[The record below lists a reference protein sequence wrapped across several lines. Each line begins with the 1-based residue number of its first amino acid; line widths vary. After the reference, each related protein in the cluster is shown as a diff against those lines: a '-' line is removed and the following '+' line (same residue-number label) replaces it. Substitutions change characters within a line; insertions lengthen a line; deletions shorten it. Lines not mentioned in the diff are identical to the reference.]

1 VDISLFNFAD
11 NMTNSIADNVL
22 LLLFLVAIIAGI
34 VDAIAGGGGL
44 ITVPSLLLAGVP
56 PFIALGTNKLQA
68 VIGEATS
75 FITFLLHHQVKTQG
89 LLLGIITTAIGAI
102 LGSYAVSLFDEDSL
116 RFLLPILMVCITA
129 YSILSKSMKNPTASA
144 PKISNTTFMV
154 LGGLFIGFYNG
165 FFGPGTGAIW
175 MILFVILLG
184 YTIKQSS
191 ISTKPLNLVGNFVS
205 LLFFIGIGSVDYS
218 LGLVMGAGQILGSII
233 GSKMVIKNGDKIV
246 RPIFIT
252 VTLIMT
258 CKLIYEMPFN
268 ALSGFKEMLIASL
281 SI

>member
-1 VDISLFNFAD
+1 MKMDISLYNLSE
-11 NMTNSIADNVL
+11 NIL
-22 LLLFLVAIIAGI
+22 LALFLIAIIAGI

-75 FITFLLHHQVKTQG
+75 FITFLLHHQVKTEG
-89 LLLGIITTAIGAI
+89 LLVGMLTTAIGAI
-102 LGSYAVSLFDEDSL
+102 LGSYSVSLFDEDSL

-129 YSILSKSMKNPTASA
+129 YSILSKNMKKPIASE
-144 PKISNTTFMV
+144 PKISVTAFMAF
-154 LGGLFIGFYNG
+154 GGIFIGFYNG
-165 FFGPGTGAIW
+165 FFGPGTGSIW
-175 MILFVILLG
+175 MIAFVILLG

-205 LLFFIGIGSVDYS
+205 LIFFIGLGAVDYS
-218 LGLVMGAGQILGSII
+218 LGFIMGAGQILGSII

-246 RPIFIT
+246 RPIFIS

-258 CKLIYEMPFN
+258 CKLIYEMPFSSLMEIK
-268 ALSGFKEMLIASL
+268 ALLIVL
-281 SI
+281 N